1 MVWSCQSTPL
11 HRANAAVR
19 CSFFQPRQAPG
30 RGSWC
35 PGGPG
40 KQRMVSFELTP
51 PAAGITP
58 LFLWMPRRRA
68 RRLVWLAC
76 SLLQLVTYVCAK
88 CIQGRPGGGSTRIS
102 TRKTIIRCSLVQSS
116 IVRIW
121 GQAQGPLAAPLHDVL
136 HSRVPLRAAPLP
148 RRVVLVRDLEW
159 PGATND
165 EARRKWLGMWLG
177 TWFDAVFVG
186 AGAPRSGAAPPWA
199 FDCAV
204 PPVEDL
210 PPTIEGVHPAR

>member
-1 MVWSCQSTPL
+1 MQSKLDIRQASTQSK
-11 HRANAAVR
+11 HAIEVR
-19 CSFFQPRQAPG
+19 GWTLLSSVQPWQIVQPRRWQHAHLYTEDHH
-30 RGSWC
+30 
-35 PGGPG
+35 
-40 KQRMVSFELTP
+40 KVF
-51 PAAGITP
+51 PAA
-58 LFLWMPRRRA
+58 
-68 RRLVWLAC
+68 
-76 SLLQLVTYVCAK
+76 
-88 CIQGRPGGGSTRIS
+88 
-102 TRKTIIRCSLVQSS
+102 LVQSS

-136 HSRVPLRAAPLP
+136 HRRVPLRAAPLP
-148 RRVVLVRDLEW
+148 RHVVLVPDLEW
-159 PGATND
+159 PGTTND

-210 PPTIEGVHPAR
+210 PPTIEGVHLAR